1 MTVDERRSLT
11 WTREPPKS
19 WPGDARGLARELT
32 AEIGGEVRFDV
43 KHRGLYATDASN
55 YRQVPIGV
63 VYPRDAADVES
74 VVTVCRR
81 HGAPI
86 LGRGGGTS
94 LAGQCCNLAVILDF
108 SRHMNR
114 VLEIDP
120 DRRLARVEPGVV
132 LDGLRAKTL
141 PHGLSFGPD
150 PATHDHCTLG
160 GMIGNNS
167 CGVHS
172 VMAGRTADNVRSLEV
187 LTYDGLRLAVGPT
200 SEAELAAL
208 VAAGGRR
215 GELYRGMAELRD
227 RYGDAVRR
235 AFPDIPRRVSGYN
248 LDELLP
254 ERGFQ
259 VARALVGSEGTLAL
273 TLEATLELVEWP
285 AERVLLVAAFE
296 DVYTAA
302 VHVPEILE
310 LAPIGLEGLDDVLI
324 QDGTKTRR
332 HPEALPRLPAG
343 GGWLLIEMGGGG
355 HGEARARAEEAEG
368 RLRATGVVLHTALV
382 EDPAEQRAVWEVRE
396 SGLAASAR
404 VPGQADTWPGWEDS
418 AVAPEEMGTYL
429 RELRA
434 LLDRYGYQGAFYGHF
449 GDGCLHTRI
458 SFDLTSRRGIEA
470 WHEFLEEA
478 ADLALAHR
486 GVPSGEHGDGQAR
499 GELLL
504 RVYGPEVCRAF
515 TELKGLWDPDDRMNP
530 GKVARPYPITSNLR
544 LGAGY
549 RPWEPATRFAYP
561 DDDGRF
567 SRAALRCVGVG
578 KCRRESGGT
587 MCPSYR
593 VTREE
598 EHSTRGRARL
608 LFEMLRG
615 EEIAGGWRSEAVAE
629 ALDLCLS
636 CKGCKGDCPV
646 QVDMATYKAEFLHHH
661 YRRRLRSRPAYSMGR
676 IDLWA
681 RLAARAPRLVNAV
694 TQGRLTGR
702 LVKALGGIA
711 PQRPVPA
718 FAPQTFRK
726 WYGEHRSGVSRI
738 GSAEQRILLWPDT
751 FNDAFHPETAVA
763 ALEVLE
769 AAGFRVDLP
778 PAGLCCGRPLYD
790 YGMLDLAER
799 RLRRILDALREDI
812 RAGVPIVGLE
822 PSCVATF
829 RDELPNLLP
838 DDEDARRL
846 SEQTYT
852 LAELLTERAAEL
864 EIPRLDRRA
873 IVQRHCHHAAVMG
886 HEADREILDR
896 LGLDV
901 EVLDS
906 GCCGMAG
913 AFGYERGEKY
923 RVSVAAGEQVLLP
936 RIREADPQTLILADG
951 FSCRSQIEQ
960 TTERRAL
967 HLAQV
972 LQMALREGRTGPPG
986 ALPERDYVGDYRGER
1001 SRGLLAGL
1009 VAGLGA
1015 AALAAGGTALWLWRR
1030 RRR

>member
-1 MTVDERRSLT
+1 MGGTR

-19 WPGDARGLARELT
+19 WPGDARALARDLAAEL
-32 AEIGGEVRFDV
+32 AGEVRFDT

-63 VYPRDAADVES
+63 VFPRSAADVETT
-74 VVTVCRR
+74 VAVCRR
-81 HGAPI
+81 HEAPL

-94 LAGQCCNLAVILDF
+94 LAGQCCNLAVVLDF

-114 VLEIDP
+114 VLEVDP
-120 DRRLARVEPGVV
+120 ERRLARVQPGVV
-132 LDGLRAKTL
+132 LDDLRQKTL
-141 PHGLSFGPD
+141 EHGLSFGPD

-172 VMAGRTADNVRSLEV
+172 VLAGRTADNVRELEV
-187 LTYDGLRLAVGPT
+187 LTYDGLRMRVGAT
-200 SEAELAAL
+200 SDEELAAIA
-208 VAAGGRR
+208 AAGGRR
-215 GELYRGMAELRD
+215 GEIYRGMANLRD
-227 RYGDAVRR
+227 RFGDAVRR

-273 TLEATLELVEWP
+273 TLEATLELIEWP
-285 AERVLLVAAFE
+285 TERVLLVAAFE

-302 VHVPEILE
+302 DHVPEILE
-310 LAPIGLEGLDDVLI
+310 LSPVGLEGLDDVLI
-324 QDGTKTRR
+324 NDQKKKHMHPKALRLLPDG
-332 HPEALPRLPAG
+332 A
-343 GGWLLIEMGGGG
+343 GWLLIEFGATTRDA
-355 HGEARARAEEAEG
+355 ARARAEEAQA
-368 RLRATGVVLHTALV
+368 RVAAMDKVLHTAV
-382 EDPAEQRAVWEVRE
+382 IGDPFEQKEIWEVRE
-396 SGLAASAR
+396 SGLGASAR
-404 VPGQADTWPGWEDS
+404 VPGQGDTWPGWEDS
-418 AVAPEEMGTYL
+418 AVAPEEMGDYM
-429 RELRA
+429 RELRS

-458 SFDLTSRRGIEA
+458 SFDLRSGPGVDA
-470 WHEFLEEA
+470 WHDFLGEA
-478 ADLALAHR
+478 TDLAIAHR

-504 RVYGPEVCRAF
+504 RAYGPEVCRAF
-515 TELKGLWDPDDRMNP
+515 SELKHLWDPDDRMNP
-530 GKVARPYPITSNLR
+530 GKVADPYPITSNLR
-544 LGAGY
+544 LGADY
-549 RPWEPATRFAYP
+549 EPWEPATKFAYP
-561 DDDGRF
+561 DNDYHF

-587 MCPSYR
+587 MCPSYM

-598 EHSTRGRARL
+598 ENSTRGRARL
-608 LFEMLRG
+608 LFEMLQG
-615 EEIAGGWRSEAVAE
+615 DEIADGWRSDAVAE
-629 ALDLCLS
+629 ALDLCLA
-636 CKGCKGDCPV
+636 CKGCKSDCPV
-646 QVDMATYKAEFLHHH
+646 NVDMATYKAEFLHHH
-661 YRRRLRSRPAYSMGR
+661 YRRRLRPLPAYSMGL
-676 IDLWA
+676 IGLWA
-681 RLAARAPRLVNAV
+681 RLAAKAPRLVNALA
-694 TQGRLTGR
+694 QGRLTGR
-702 LVKALGGIA
+702 LLKAAGGIA
-711 PQRPVPA
+711 PERPVPA
-718 FAPQTFRK
+718 FAPQTFRQ
-726 WYGEHRSGVSRI
+726 WYAEHRSGVSRL
-738 GSAEQRILLWPDT
+738 GSAERRILLWPDT
-751 FNDAFHPETAVA
+751 FNDAFHPETAIA

-778 PAGLCCGRPLYD
+778 PGWLCCGRPLYD

-799 RLRRILDALREDI
+799 ALRRILDALRADV
-812 RAGVPIVGLE
+812 RAGVPVVGLE

-829 RDELPNLLP
+829 RDELPALLP
-838 DDEDARRL
+838 HDDDARRL

-852 LAELLTERAAEL
+852 LAEILTERADGF
-864 EIPRLDRRA
+864 EIPKLDRRA
-873 IVQRHCHHAAVMG
+873 IVHRHCHHRAVMG
-886 HEADREILDR
+886 HDPDREVLDR
-896 LGLDV
+896 LGLDY

-913 AFGYERGEKY
+913 AFGYERGTKY
-923 RVSVAAGEQVLLP
+923 RVSIAAGERVLLP
-936 RIREADPQTLILADG
+936 RVRDADPRTLIVADG

-972 LQMALREGRTGPPG
+972 LQMALAEGRTGPPG
-986 ALPERDYVGDYRGER
+986 TLPERDYVADYRGER
-1001 SRGLLAGL
+1001 TRGLL
-1009 VAGLGA
+1009 AGLGA

>member
-1 MTVDERRSLT
+1 MKKIASEAATT

-94 LAGQCCNLAVILDF
+94 LAGQCCNLAVVLDF

-120 DRRLARVEPGVV
+120 ERRLARVEPGVV
-132 LDGLRAKTL
+132 LDDLRAKTL

-172 VMAGRTADNVRSLEV
+172 VVAGRTADNVRELEV
-187 LTYDGLRLAVGPT
+187 LTYDGNRFRVGAT
-200 SEAELAAL
+200 SEGELVAI

-215 GELYRGMAELRD
+215 GEIYRGMAAIRE
-227 RYGDAVRR
+227 RYGDAVRL

-273 TLEATLELVEWP
+273 TLEATLELIEWP
-285 AERVLLVAAFE
+285 SERVLLVAAFA
-296 DVYTAA
+296 DVYSAA
-302 VHVPEILE
+302 DHVPEVLE
-310 LAPIGLEGLDDVLI
+310 LSPVGLEGLDDVLI
-324 QDGTKTRR
+324 RDQKKKHMNPG
-332 HPEALPRLPAG
+332 ALRRLPEGA
-343 GGWLLIEMGGGG
+343 GWLLIELGANDRA
-355 HGEARARAEEAEG
+355 EARARAEEAE
-368 RLRATGVVLHTALV
+368 RRVATMAGVLHTAV
-382 EDPAEQRAVWEVRE
+382 VTDPSEQKAIWEVRE
-396 SGLAASAR
+396 AGLGASAR
-404 VPGQADTWPGWEDS
+404 VPGQGDTWPGWEDS
-418 AVAPEEMGTYL
+418 AVAPEEMGDYM
-429 RELRA
+429 RKLRA
-434 LLDRYGYQGAFYGHF
+434 LLERYGYQGAFYGHF

-458 SFDLTSRRGIEA
+458 SFDLRSAPGIEA
-470 WHEFLEEA
+470 WHHFLGEA
-478 ADLALAHR
+478 ADLALEHR

-515 TELKGLWDPDDRMNP
+515 SELKDLWDPDDRMNP

-549 RPWEPATRFAYP
+549 EPWEPGTRFAYA
-561 DDDGRF
+561 DDDFRF

-578 KCRRESGGT
+578 KCRREEGGT
-587 MCPSYR
+587 MCPSYM

-615 EEIAGGWRSEAVAE
+615 EEIADGWRSEAVAE
-629 ALDLCLS
+629 ALDLCLA

-646 QVDMATYKAEFLHHH
+646 NVDMATYKAEFLYHH
-661 YRRRLRSRPAYSMGR
+661 YRRRLRPRPAYSMGLIGR
-676 IDLWA
+676 WA
-681 RLAARAPRLVNAV
+681 RLAARAPRLVNTF
-694 TQGRLTGR
+694 TQSRLTAW
-702 LVKALGGIA
+702 LVKAAGGIA
-711 PQRPVPA
+711 PGRAIPA
-718 FAPQTFRK
+718 FAPRTFRD
-726 WYGEHRSGVSRI
+726 WYSAHRSGVSRL
-738 GSAEQRILLWPDT
+738 GSGDRRILLWPDT
-751 FNDAFHPETAVA
+751 FNDHFHPETAVA

-778 PAGLCCGRPLYD
+778 PEGLCCGRPLYD
-790 YGMLDLAER
+790 YGMLGRAER
-799 RLRRILDALREDI
+799 QLRSILGALREDI

-838 DDEDARRL
+838 RDDDARRL

-852 LAELLTERAAEL
+852 LAELLTERADGF

-873 IVQRHCHHAAVMG
+873 LVHRHCHHRAVMG
-886 HEADREILDR
+886 HDPDRQILER
-896 LGLDV
+896 LGLDY
-901 EVLDS
+901 ELLDS

-923 RVSVAAGEQVLLP
+923 RISLAAGERVLLP
-936 RIREADPQTLILADG
+936 RVREAGSRTLILADG

-972 LQMALREGRTGPPG
+972 LQMALREGRTGGPPG
-986 ALPERDYVGDYRGER
+986 DLPEREYVEEYGEER
-1001 SRGLLAGL
+1001 SRGVL
-1009 VAGLGA
+1009 AGLGA

>member
-1 MTVDERRSLT
+1 MATIEREQTTSS
-11 WTREPPKS
+11 WTTTPPKS
-19 WPGDARGLARELT
+19 WPGDARALARDLR
-32 AEIGGEVRFDV
+32 AAIGGEVGFDV

-63 VYPRDAADVES
+63 VYPRDAADVEAI
-74 VVTVCRR
+74 VAVCRQ
-81 HGAPI
+81 HGAPL

-94 LAGQCCNLAVILDF
+94 LAGQCCNLAVVLDF

-120 DRRLARVEPGVV
+120 ERRLARVQPGVV
-132 LDGLRAKTL
+132 LDDLRAKTL
-141 PHGLSFGPD
+141 EHGLSFGPD

-172 VMAGRTADNVRSLEV
+172 VFAGRTADNVRSLEV
-187 LTYDGLRLAVGPT
+187 LTYDGLRLTVGPT
-200 SEAELAAL
+200 SDQELAAI
-208 VAAGGRR
+208 VAGGGRR
-215 GELYRGMAELRD
+215 GELYRGMAGIRD
-227 RYGDAVRR
+227 RFGDAVRG

-254 ERGFQ
+254 ENGFQ

-285 AERVLLVAAFE
+285 TERVLLVAAFE

-302 VHVPEILE
+302 DHVPEILE
-310 LAPIGLEGLDDVLI
+310 LEPVGLEGLDDVLI
-324 QDGTKTRR
+324 EDQKKKHMHPTALRLLPDG
-332 HPEALPRLPAG
+332 A
-343 GGWLLIEMGGGG
+343 GWLLIEFGAS
-355 HGEARARAEEAEG
+355 ERAAARARAEEAQA
-368 RLRATGVVLHTALV
+368 RVAAMDKVLHTAV
-382 EDPAEQRAVWEVRE
+382 IADSFEQKEIWEVRE
-396 SGLAASAR
+396 SGLGASAR
-404 VPGQADTWPGWEDS
+404 VPGQGDTWPGWEDS
-418 AVAPEEMGTYL
+418 AVAPEEMGDYM
-429 RELRA
+429 RELRS
-434 LLDRYGYQGAFYGHF
+434 LLERHGYEGAFYGHF

-458 SFDLTSRRGIEA
+458 SFDLRSAPGVEA
-470 WHEFLEEA
+470 WRGFLDEA
-478 ADLALAHR
+478 ADLAVAHG

-504 RVYGPEVCRAF
+504 RVYGAEVCRAF
-515 TELKGLWDPDDRMNP
+515 SELKGLWDPEDRMNP

-544 LGAGY
+544 LGADY
-549 RPWEPATRFAYP
+549 EPWEPETRFAYP
-561 DDDGRF
+561 DDDFHF

-578 KCRRESGGT
+578 KCRREEGGT
-587 MCPSYR
+587 MCPSYM

-608 LFEMLRG
+608 LFEMLQG
-615 EEIAGGWRSEAVAE
+615 EEISDGWRSEAVAE
-629 ALDLCLS
+629 ALDLCLA
-636 CKGCKGDCPV
+636 CKGCKSDCPV
-646 QVDMATYKAEFLHHH
+646 NVDMATYKAEFLHHH
-661 YRRRLRSRPAYSMGR
+661 YRRRLRPLPAYSMGL
-676 IDLWA
+676 IGVWA
-681 RLAARAPRLVNAV
+681 RLAAQAPRLVNAL

-702 LVKALGGIA
+702 LLKVLGGIA
-711 PQRPVPA
+711 PERPVPA
-718 FAPQTFRK
+718 FAPQTFRQ
-726 WYGEHRSGVSRI
+726 WYAENRSGVSRL
-738 GSAEQRILLWPDT
+738 GSAGRRILLWPDT
-751 FNDAFHPETAVA
+751 FNDAFHPETAIA

-778 PAGLCCGRPLYD
+778 PGWLCCGRPLYD

-799 RLRRILDALREDI
+799 ALRRILDALREDV

-838 DDEDARRL
+838 HDDDARRL

-852 LAELLTERAAEL
+852 LAELLDEKAADFEV
-864 EIPRLDRRA
+864 PRLERRA
-873 IVQRHCHHAAVMG
+873 IVHRHCHQRAVMG
-886 HEADREILDR
+886 YDPDRRILER
-896 LGLDV
+896 MGLDV
-901 EVLDS
+901 EMLDS

-923 RVSVAAGEQVLLP
+923 RVSIAAGERVLLP
-936 RIREADPQTLILADG
+936 RVREADPRTLIVADG

-972 LQMALREGRTGPPG
+972 LRMALAEGRGGPPG
-986 ALPERDYVGDYRGER
+986 ALPERDYVGEYSGER
-1001 SRGLLAGL
+1001 SRGLAA
-1009 VAGLGA
+1009 VAGA
-1015 AALAAGGTALWLWRR
+1015 AALAVGGTALWLWRR